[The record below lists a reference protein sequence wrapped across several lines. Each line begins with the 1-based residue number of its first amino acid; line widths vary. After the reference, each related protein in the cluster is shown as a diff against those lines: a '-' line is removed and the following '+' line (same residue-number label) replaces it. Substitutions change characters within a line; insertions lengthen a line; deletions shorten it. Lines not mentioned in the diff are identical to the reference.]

1 MVQFR
6 ALDVRSV
13 QCGELPLSIHTP
25 PMRLLLVM
33 VVCVVFGAG
42 CARDHDADHPTEPLT
57 LPVTT
62 PFHTDT
68 TVEREFVCQI
78 HAIQHIELRALE
90 RGYLQNILVDEG
102 QTIRKGQLMF
112 QLLPTVYE
120 AEFEKAQAEVRLADI
135 EYRNTKSLAD
145 GGVVSASELAMVHAR
160 LQRAQA
166 EASLAKAHLSF
177 TRIHAPFT
185 GIMDRLHVRNGSL
198 LEEGEMLATLSD
210 NSQMWVYF
218 NVPEAQYL
226 NLMQRKASGT
236 DIPVHLKMANNTL
249 FDQQGRVTTIEADF
263 NNETGNIA
271 FRATFPNPKGL
282 LRHGETG
289 SILLRDSLHNV
300 LLIPQK
306 ATFEILDKKYVFVVD
321 ANNVVHSRPITIA
334 AELPHLYAVAGGLGP
349 TDRIL
354 LEGLRK
360 VRDRDTIRVHM
371 MDPEKTV
378 RSLGLTAE

>member
-1 MVQFR
+1 MF
-6 ALDVRSV
+6 L
-13 QCGELPLSIHTP
+13 
-25 PMRLLLVM
+25 
-33 VVCVVFGAG
+33 VCVVLAVG
-42 CARDHDADHPTEPLT
+42 CARDHDQDHQPEPLT

-62 PFHTDT
+62 AFRTDT

-90 RGYLQNILVDEG
+90 RGYLQKILVDEG

-120 AEFEKAQAEVRLADI
+120 AEFEKAQAEVRLAEI
-135 EYRNTKSLAD
+135 EYRNTQSLAD

-166 EASLAKAHLSF
+166 EASLAKAHVSF
-177 TRIHAPFT
+177 TRIQAPFT

-198 LEEGEMLATLSD
+198 LEEGDMLATLSD

-226 NLMQRKASGT
+226 NVMQRKASGT
-236 DIPVHLKMANNTL
+236 DIPVRLKLANNAV
-249 FDQQGRVTTIEADF
+249 FDHQGTVTTIEADF

-289 SILLRDSLHNV
+289 SILLQDSLRNV

-306 ATFEILDKKYVFVVD
+306 ATFEVLDKKYVYVVD
-321 ANNVVHSRPITIA
+321 AKGVVRSQAITIA
-334 AELPHLYAVAGGLGP
+334 AELPHLYAVAGGLGHSTLHHGLGAVATGTP
-349 TDRIL
+349 GADRHASAAD
-354 LEGLRK
+354 GC
-360 VRDRDTIRVHM
+360 
-371 MDPEKTV
+371 
-378 RSLGLTAE
+378 

>member
-1 MVQFR
+1 
-6 ALDVRSV
+6 
-13 QCGELPLSIHTP
+13 
-25 PMRLLLVM
+25 MRLLLVM
-33 VVCVVFGAG
+33 VVCVVFGAA

-226 NLMQRKASGT
+226 NLMHRKSSGT
-236 DIPVHLKMANNTL
+236 DIPVRLRMANNAL

-289 SILLRDSLHNV
+289 SILLRDSLRNV

-334 AELPHLYAVAGGLGP
+334 AELPHLYAVAGGLAP

-371 MDPEKTV
+371 TDPEKTV
-378 RSLGLTAE
+378 RSLGLAAE